1 MITFYLQFSTTSQ
14 QVNSQKD
21 LRVFFLHQSFNKV
34 NMSFLLI
41 STFLLYSTSF
51 IFLADGMNISTTQNP
66 QIKFPNEIKLSPEI
80 KRGPIES
87 AYDSI
92 KSYKETVDQISNK
105 IPKTSFLEII
115 VTITSRRD
123 NHNMMECLKSK
134 SERACI
140 LRLESIIDWCNST
153 IPAEYLK
160 GKLSFEKSKYQK
172 EIDAFVL
179 EILNIGIDKFEAA
192 SAEITGIYSNF
203 HNCNEKLSKVYDQL
217 NNKCNILNEYVKNL
231 LYKET
236 HDSELKNKIESIKK
250 LYDDLKHRINEE
262 AIEIVKMKVQLGDEN
277 QILKEMISLTKRAYT
292 AVASNFGIAIKERIY
307 ELDHAMKEYGKILQK
322 RYFDFMH

>member
-1 MITFYLQFSTTSQ
+1 
-14 QVNSQKD
+14 
-21 LRVFFLHQSFNKV
+21 
-34 NMSFLLI
+34 MSFWLI
-41 STFLLYSTSF
+41 STFLLYSTSLVF
-51 IFLADGMNISTTQNP
+51 STDTLTIPTAHNP
-66 QIKFPNEIKLSPEI
+66 QIKFPNETKLGPDIKI
-80 KRGPIES
+80 GPIES

-92 KSYKETVDQISNK
+92 KSYKETVDQISDN

-134 SERACI
+134 SERACM

-160 GKLSFEKSKYQK
+160 GKFSFEKSQYQK
-172 EIDAFVL
+172 EIDTFVL
-179 EILNIGIDKFEAA
+179 EILDIGIDKFEAA

-203 HNCNEKLSKVYDQL
+203 HNCNERLSKIYDQL

-231 LYKET
+231 VYKEK
-236 HDSELKNKIESIKK
+236 HDSQLKNKIESIKK
-250 LYDDLKHRINEE
+250 LYDDLKYRINEE
-262 AIEIVKMKVQLGDEN
+262 AIKIVQMKVQLGDEN
-277 QILKEMISLTKRAYT
+277 QIIKELISLTKRAYT
-292 AVASNFGIAIKERIY
+292 AVTSNSAIKERIY

-322 RYFDFMH
+322 RYFDVMH

>member
-1 MITFYLQFSTTSQ
+1 
-14 QVNSQKD
+14 
-21 LRVFFLHQSFNKV
+21 
-34 NMSFLLI
+34 MSFWLI

-51 IFLADGMNISTTQNP
+51 VFSTDTLTIPTAHNP
-66 QIKFPNEIKLSPEI
+66 QIKFPNETKLGPEI
-80 KRGPIES
+80 KIGPIES

-92 KSYKETVDQISNK
+92 KSYKETVDQISDN

-134 SERACI
+134 SERACM

-160 GKLSFEKSKYQK
+160 GKFSFEKSQYQK

-179 EILNIGIDKFEAA
+179 EILDIGIDKFEAA

-203 HNCNEKLSKVYDQL
+203 HNCNERLSKIYDQL

-231 LYKET
+231 VYKEK

-250 LYDDLKHRINEE
+250 LYDDLKYRINEE
-262 AIEIVKMKVQLGDEN
+262 AIKIVQVKVQLGDEN
-277 QILKEMISLTKRAYT
+277 QIIKELISLTKRAYT
-292 AVASNFGIAIKERIY
+292 AVTSNKAIKERIY
-307 ELDHAMKEYGKILQK
+307 ELDHSMKEYGKILQK
-322 RYFDFMH
+322 RYFDVMH